1 MTTLAARTSVDV
13 KSDAP
18 SYPPGIEVHS
28 SFNGA
33 DGFSRAVIDS
43 VVSKRGDT
51 LSISV
56 QSEAEAIEIST
67 RIELLLMTV
76 GMGSGS
82 VSARVAPSFLEHTYP
97 AMRSP
102 TEALD
107 EAGLSGMWSSA
118 GGRSIRLVES
128 WQMFISVDTPS
139 GEKIPDMPDRPDTLL
154 EVVSAD
160 QVPTDWFRTRV
171 APRSSARGLT
181 TVFYSTSSRSPNG
194 SESLFDRV
202 RRSNLTKE
210 WRDGVRRHFDTT
222 AQPEPATV
230 I

>member
-1 MTTLAARTSVDV
+1 MTTLATRTSADIDR
-13 KSDAP
+13 DATP
-18 SYPPGIEVHS
+18 SGTSVEAS
-28 SFNGA
+28 SSTNGA
-33 DGFSRAVIDS
+33 DEFSRAVIDS

-56 QSEAEAIEIST
+56 RSEAEAIEIST

-82 VSARVAPSFLEHTYP
+82 VSARVSPSFLEHTYP
-97 AMRSP
+97 AMRSL

-107 EAGLSGMWSSA
+107 DAGLSGMWTSA

-139 GEKIPDMPDRPDTLL
+139 GEEVPGMPDRPDTLL
-154 EVVSAD
+154 EVVAAD
-160 QVPTDWFRTRV
+160 RIPTDWFRTRV
-171 APRSSARGLT
+171 APRASARGLT
-181 TVFYSTSSRSPNG
+181 TVFYSTSSRSSNG
-194 SESLFDRV
+194 HESLFDRV
-202 RRSNLTKE
+202 RRSNLTRE

-230 I
+230 S